1 MLDVLLHSPRIAAFL
16 LASGVLALTPGPGV
30 IYLLTQT
37 LAHGRPLGLVS
48 VVGIALGS
56 LANAVLASLGLAV
69 VMAASA
75 AAFSLVKFAGAAY
88 LVYLA
93 IRTLSARPDP
103 PQAAAPVNEIPL
115 RRVFRDGFLVAL
127 LNPKTAL
134 FFAAL
139 LPQFIVPGVPPLPQ
153 TVFLGAAFVAIA
165 MCTDTLY
172 VCTAAAL
179 AGRVRG
185 SARWRGVSRYVSA
198 ATFLGLAAYA
208 ALAHPRP
215 VK

>member
-153 TVFLGAAFVAIA
+153 TVFLGAVFVAIA